1 MIGQTISHYKILE
14 KIGEGGMSVVY
25 KAEDTTLKRFVALK
39 FPSAQI
45 LADEGEKARFIQEA
59 RAAALD
65 HPNIC
70 TLYEIGEAEGKTFI
84 TMAHIEGQSLYEKIK
99 SGPLGTDKFI
109 SKLEVKLGRRLRPL
123 PAGRPKK
130 KKTTK
135 VTKKDMKESGI
146 AR

>member
-45 LADEGEKARFIQEA
+45 LADEGKKARFIHEA
-59 RAAALD
+59 RAAAALD

-70 TLYEIGEAEGKTFI
+70 TLHEIDQVGGKTFI
-84 TMAHIEGQSLYEKIK
+84 SMAHVDGQSLYERIK
-99 SGPLGTDKFI
+99 SGPLKLTEIVDI
-109 SKLEVKLGRRLRPL
+109 SIQAAQGLHE
-123 PAGRPKK
+123 AHE
-130 KKTTK
+130 
-135 VTKKDMKESGI
+135 KEI
-146 AR
+146 VHRDINLAWQN